1 MKNKKFFINL
11 IETGIKIWLRSKC
24 KAIKIEKLNILGSTP
39 ELLKGQIGGV
49 NILLREVIFQDIN
62 FERVEIKSN
71 QIDITPNIRKSG
83 LKITFNKAF
92 DIDSKIHISVSG
104 LNQTINSKSWQS
116 INDWFSRKLLNS
128 NKLIEIDI
136 IKNHLILYHYNQD
149 KELIPNSFI
158 LKCNQGEIIIQ
169 SCESNLN
176 HRFPMDPSISIRK
189 AEIED
194 QKIILIVTSKVDE

>member
-136 IKNHLILYHYNQD
+136 IKNHLILYYYNQD

>member
-1 MKNKKFFINL
+1 
-11 IETGIKIWLRSKC
+11 
-24 KAIKIEKLNILGSTP
+24 
-39 ELLKGQIGGV
+39 
-49 NILLREVIFQDIN
+49 
-62 FERVEIKSN
+62 
-71 QIDITPNIRKSG
+71 
-83 LKITFNKAF
+83 
-92 DIDSKIHISVSG
+92 
-104 LNQTINSKSWQS
+104 
-116 INDWFSRKLLNS
+116 
-128 NKLIEIDI
+128 
-136 IKNHLILYHYNQD
+136 YNQD

>member
-1 MKNKKFFINL
+1 LKNKKFFINL

-136 IKNHLILYHYNQD
+136 IKNHLILYHYNQ
-149 KELIPNSFI
+149 
-158 LKCNQGEIIIQ
+158 
-169 SCESNLN
+169 
-176 HRFPMDPSISIRK
+176 
-189 AEIED
+189 
-194 QKIILIVTSKVDE
+194 